1 MSWIDDVEKRL
12 SEESERLSKA
22 MRALSCSPSR
32 RTAEERELLYEWN
45 LRADIIALIW
55 MYQGRKRD
63 REKKRKSRKK
73 TS

>member
-12 SEESERLSKA
+12 SEESARFSKA
-22 MRALSCSPSR
+22 MRALSCSPQ
-32 RTAEERELLYEWN
+32 RTVEERELLYEWN

-55 MYQGRKRD
+55 TYQGRKRD

>member
-1 MSWIDDVEKRL
+1 MSWIDDIEKRL
-12 SEESERLSKA
+12 SEESERFSKA
-22 MRALSCSPSR
+22 MRALSCSPH
-32 RTAEERELLYEWN
+32 RTVEEREFLYEWN

-55 MYQGRKRD
+55 VYQERKRN